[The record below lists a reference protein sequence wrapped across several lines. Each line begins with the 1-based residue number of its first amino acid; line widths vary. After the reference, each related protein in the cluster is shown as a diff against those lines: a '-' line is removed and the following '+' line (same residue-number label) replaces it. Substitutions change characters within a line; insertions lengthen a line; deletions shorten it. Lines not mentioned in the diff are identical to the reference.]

1 MEERLALLARLT
13 NANGASGF
21 EREIRL
27 MMKEEFEKLGVE
39 ISYDNIGSIVGTKVG
54 KAGGPIIAIP
64 GHMDEIGLLVTKIT
78 EDGYLKFQPIG
89 GWWPHVMLS
98 QQFNVVTREGKI
110 LRAVTGS
117 KPPHILRGEER
128 SRVLDIND
136 LYLDLGVKSKEEAE
150 SFGVRVGDQVLPA
163 IEFQQM
169 ANPDYL
175 LAKAFDN
182 RVGCAIAIEVLKELQ
197 GQEHNNI
204 VCGIGTVQEEVGL
217 RGARTVAQMIKPDV
231 VFALDVTIATD
242 MPGLSNSCKLGEG
255 PAILLKD
262 GALLGHRG
270 LREFVIDICEKHNIP
285 YQIDYLASGGT
296 DAGAMH
302 LAHSGAPAMSLC
314 IPSRYIHSHT
324 SMISK
329 KDYDSCI
336 KLLVEV
342 IKALDEKAYNEIKEA

>member
-1 MEERLALLARLT
+1 MEESLELLARLT
-13 NANGASGF
+13 NANGALGF
-21 EREIRL
+21 EKEIRL
-27 MMKEEFEKLGVE
+27 IMKDEFEKLGVE

-54 KAGGPIIAIP
+54 KKDGPIIAIP
-64 GHMDEIGLLVTKIT
+64 GHMDEVGLLVTKIT
-78 EDGYLKFQPIG
+78 DDGYLKFQPIG

-98 QQFNVVTREGKI
+98 QQFNVITKEGKI
-110 LRAVTGS
+110 YRAVTGS
-117 KPPHILRGEER
+117 KPPHILKADER
-128 SRVLDIND
+128 SRVLDINE
-136 LYLDLGVKSKEEAE
+136 LYLDMGVKSKEEAE
-150 SFGVRVGDQVLPA
+150 SFGVRVGDQVVPS
-163 IEFQQM
+163 IEFQEM
-169 ANPDYL
+169 ANKDYL

-182 RVGCAIAIEVLKELQ
+182 RVGCAIAIEVLKQLQ
-197 GQEHNNI
+197 NQRHDNI

-242 MPGLSNSCKLGEG
+242 MPGLNNSCKLGEG
-255 PAILLKD
+255 PVILLKD
-262 GALLGHRG
+262 GALIGHRG
-270 LREFVIDICEKHNIP
+270 LREFVIDVCDKNKIP

-329 KDYDSCI
+329 KDYENCVR
-336 KLLVEV
+336 LLVEV
-342 IKALDEKAYNEIKEA
+342 IKALDNTAYKQIKEA